1 VHNHKYLKI
10 YVILFLVKASI
21 ARFLQPS
28 QILLI
33 MFSKLTLHQALFL
46 LSKFSK
52 LSSTKIRERLLL
64 FLDPKQVIYDV
75 FKNNHNKY
83 RSVFNLKS
91 VTKTECFEAL
101 KLFGRQQQINKNL

>member
-1 VHNHKYLKI
+1 
-10 YVILFLVKASI
+10 LVKASI

-64 FLDPKQVIYDV
+64 FRDPKQVICDV
-75 FKNNHNKY
+75 FKINHNKY
-83 RSVFNLKS
+83 RAVFNLKS
-91 VTKTECFEAL
+91 VTKTESFEAL
-101 KLFGRQQQINKNL
+101 KLFGR